1 MTTFPAEANAAF
13 AANYPEVPHKLTH
26 QLGAHPLLDL
36 EPLAQLAE
44 ALSPSSIEYNSGDQ
58 PIGVSGKPGATGL
71 SIGETIRR
79 IGDSGSWAVLKNIEQ
94 HPAYADLL
102 ESLLSE
108 LRPTIEARTGQM
120 LKTQGFI
127 FISSP
132 CAVTPFHFDPEHN
145 ILLQLRGTKTMTQ
158 FPAGNTAYAA
168 DSIQE
173 AYHTGGARE
182 LTWQESMLDGGTEFA
197 LASAFRA
204 RRAAGLG
211 LAFDNLAFGMELCRS
226 RCTRVQRRLAPDRPA
241 PAATRSL
248 ASAQP
253 CKSLWLAAA
262 AAAGRGLVPVEQVA
276 ESAKQRALAPV
287 LPTHAACRCHHAAG
301 KPRKRQ

>member
-197 LASAFRA
+197 LASGEALFVPVMAPHFVRVGQQASVSLSITWRSEWSFAEAGARAFNAALRRIGLRPRQPGRWPA
-204 RRAAGLG
+204 R
-211 LAFDNLAFGMELCRS
+211 NLAKAYGWRLL
-226 RCTRVQRRLAPDRPA
+226 RRL
-241 PAATRSL
+241 
-248 ASAQP
+248 
-253 CKSLWLAAA
+253 
-262 AAAGRGLVPVEQVA
+262 GG
-276 ESAKQRALAPV
+276 
-287 LPTHAACRCHHAAG
+287 G
-301 KPRKRQ
+301 

>member
-168 DSIQE
+168 NSIQE

-197 LASAFRA
+197 LASGEALFVPVMAPHFVRVGQQASVSLSITWRSEWSFAEADARAFNAALRRIGLRPRQPGRWPA
-204 RRAAGLG
+204 R
-211 LAFDNLAFGMELCRS
+211 NLAKAYGWRLL
-226 RCTRVQRRLAPDRPA
+226 RRL
-241 PAATRSL
+241 
-248 ASAQP
+248 
-253 CKSLWLAAA
+253 
-262 AAAGRGLVPVEQVA
+262 GG
-276 ESAKQRALAPV
+276 
-287 LPTHAACRCHHAAG
+287 G
-301 KPRKRQ
+301 